1 MNNEFIHSVTLDRD
15 KCMGCINCIKRCP
28 TQAIRVRE
36 GKAAI
41 NPLRCIDCAECIRIC
56 PHHAKTASADPLDV
70 LHNYEY
76 TIALPPPSFY
86 AQFNNLEDPDQ
97 VVSALLELGFDEV
110 FEVARAAELV
120 SEATRRLLQI
130 GQVPRPAISSA
141 CPAVVRLIRVRYP
154 DLIDH
159 VLPLAPP
166 IEVAARIAK
175 KKAAETTGLAPE
187 KIGCIFLSPCPAK
200 ISYVRSPIGVQH
212 SAVDAAVGHQ
222 GGLPAPAVGAEKKPP
237 RGRAPATPAASA
249 WAGGESG
256 GESSGLVM
264 VDDYLAAD
272 GIENVIRVLED
283 LEDENTGNWNLWNW
297 TPARAAA
304 WGAYCRWRTPTSPGQ
319 DEEAAPV
326 PAGKPQSPAQHQ
338 HPRPPCCGTPIW
350 NTPPVLELSGTRSER
365 FEKYNQLR
373 RIQESLPGLDCG
385 SCGAPSC
392 EALAEDVVRGQASV
406 DDCTVLMRRRMEAV
420 LRALNLNGEE
430 KTP

>member
-56 PHHAKTASADPLDV
+56 PHHAKTASADPLTV
-70 LHNYEY
+70 LHNYQY

-86 AQFNNLEDPDQ
+86 AQFNNIDDPDQ
-97 VVSALLELGFDEV
+97 VVSALLEMGFAEV

-120 SEATRRLLQI
+120 SEATRRLLQT

-175 KKAAETTGLAPE
+175 KKAAEATGLAPE
-187 KIGCIFLSPCPAK
+187 AIGCIFLSPCPAK

-212 SAVDAAVGHQ
+212 CAVDAAVAIKEIYPPLLAALKKAPVREGASNT
-222 GGLPAPAVGAEKKPP
+222 GRIGL
-237 RGRAPATPAASA
+237 S
-249 WAGGESG
+249 WGESG

-283 LEDENTGNWNLWNW
+283 LEDEKYRELEFVELDACAGGCVGGVLQVEN
-297 TPARAAA
+297 PYIARAKMKKLRR
-304 WGAYCRWRTPTSPGQ
+304 YLPVSRNHLPSTSIP
-319 DEEAAPV
+319 
-326 PAGKPQSPAQHQ
+326 PAMLWDTDLKYA
-338 HPRPPCCGTPIW
+338 
-350 NTPPVLELSGTRSER
+350 PVLELSGTRSER
-365 FEKYNQLR
+365 FEKYSQLR
-373 RIQESLPGLDCG
+373 ELQKSLPGLDCG

-392 EALAEDVVRGQASV
+392 EALAEDVVRGQAKIE
-406 DDCTVLMRRRMEAV
+406 DCTVLMRRRMEAV
-420 LRALNLNGEE
+420 LRALNLDGEE
-430 KTP
+430 KSP

>member
-1 MNNEFIHSVTLDRD
+1 M
-15 KCMGCINCIKRCP
+15 
-28 TQAIRVRE
+28 
-36 GKAAI
+36 
-41 NPLRCIDCAECIRIC
+41 
-56 PHHAKTASADPLDV
+56 
-70 LHNYEY
+70 
-76 TIALPPPSFY
+76 
-86 AQFNNLEDPDQ
+86 
-97 VVSALLELGFDEV
+97 
-110 FEVARAAELV
+110 
-120 SEATRRLLQI
+120 
-130 GQVPRPAISSA
+130 PRPAISSA

-212 SAVDAAVGHQ
+212 SAVDAAVAIKEVYPP
-222 GGLPAPAVGAEKKPP
+222 LLSALKKAPAREGASNT
-237 RGRAPATPAASA
+237 GRIGLG
-249 WAGGESG
+249 WGESG

-283 LEDENTGNWNLWNW
+283 LEDEKYRELEFVELDACAGGCVGGVLQVEN
-297 TPARAAA
+297 PYIARAKMKKLRR
-304 WGAYCRWRTPTSPGQ
+304 YLPVSRNHLPSTSIP
-319 DEEAAPV
+319 
-326 PAGKPQSPAQHQ
+326 PAMLWDTDLEYA
-338 HPRPPCCGTPIW
+338 
-350 NTPPVLELSGTRSER
+350 PVLELSGTRSER

-373 RIQESLPGLDCG
+373 EIQKSLPGLDCG
-385 SCGAPSC
+385 SYGATSC
-392 EALAEDVVRGQASV
+392 EALAEDVVWGLASV

>member
-56 PHHAKTASADPLDV
+56 PHHAKTASADPLEV

-97 VVSALLELGFDEV
+97 VVSALLEMGFDEV

-200 ISYVRSPIGVQH
+200 ISYVRSPIGVQRC
-212 SAVDAAVGHQ
+212 AVDAAVAIKEIYPPLLSALKKAPVREGASNT
-222 GGLPAPAVGAEKKPP
+222 GRIGLG
-237 RGRAPATPAASA
+237 
-249 WAGGESG
+249 WGESG

-283 LEDENTGNWNLWNW
+283 LEDEKYRELEFVELDACAGGCVGGVLQVEN
-297 TPARAAA
+297 PYIARAKMKKLRR
-304 WGAYCRWRTPTSPGQ
+304 YLPVSRNHLSSTSIP
-319 DEEAAPV
+319 
-326 PAGKPQSPAQHQ
+326 PAMLWDTDLEYA
-338 HPRPPCCGTPIW
+338 
-350 NTPPVLELSGTRSER
+350 PVLELSGTRSER

-373 RIQESLPGLDCG
+373 EIQKSLPGLDCG

-430 KTP
+430 KMP